1 LLVKHLY
8 TPALVTS
15 LAALWSAAPGRVPIQ
30 RDGDPRVTCHVVATA
45 LAPGSASAAADYR
58 RNGPAVSW
66 RSSPRP
72 TPRSRELRAL
82 VSQG

>member
-30 RDGDPRVTCHVVATA
+30 RGVDPHVTYHVR
-45 LAPGSASAAADYR
+45 PRHWR
-58 RNGPAVSW
+58 RA
-66 RSSPRP
+66 RP
-72 TPRSRELRAL
+72 PLQRTI
-82 VSQG
+82 VV